1 MRLVIRTE
9 NCQAH
14 PGEDPVWIVMDFT
27 PQLLQEI
34 YDVQK
39 LLQPHRA
46 EQLRLRGLGCQSIV
60 FRAEIIAVVM
70 GFNEDYRRFSDHTD
84 DNEHF
89 IHTFDVIPEYV
100 KASQLGVLAP
110 KFEEPRIYIE
120 HEDIMWS
127 VTVDDIRYSCYY
139 SSINQFANL
148 LAQRASA

>member
-39 LLQPHRA
+39 LLHPRTFG
-46 EQLRLRGLGCQSIV
+46 QLLLCGLGCQSIV
-60 FRAEIIAVVM
+60 FRAEILAVVTD
-70 GFNEDYRRFSDHTD
+70 FNADYAHFGDM
-84 DNEHF
+84 EHVDF
-89 IHTFDVIPEYV
+89 MHDYDPVPEYITPE
-100 KASQLGVLAP
+100 QLGTLAA

-120 HEDIMWS
+120 YEDIMWS
-127 VTVDDIRYSCYY
+127 VTVNDTRYSCCY
-139 SSINQFANL
+139 SSINIFANL
-148 LAQRASA
+148 LAQRAFA